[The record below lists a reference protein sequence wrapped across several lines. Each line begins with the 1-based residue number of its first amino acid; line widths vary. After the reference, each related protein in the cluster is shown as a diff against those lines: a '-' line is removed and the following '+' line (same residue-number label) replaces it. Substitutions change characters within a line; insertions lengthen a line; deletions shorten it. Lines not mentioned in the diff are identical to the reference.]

1 MKWNGRNYRPVVPER
16 IVQKDKKFDYNE
28 ALKSLQ
34 ENRHK
39 MPVWQSIISVNNLPE
54 PVIEP
59 TPSPTASNTPTPT
72 PSITASETPTPT
84 PTTTLTATP
93 TNTPTPSITASATQ
107 TPTPTTTLTATPT
120 NTETPTQTPSPT
132 TTLTATPTAT
142 PTNTPTTTLTTTP
155 TPSATTSVF
164 SPSSISE
171 LRTWYD
177 AADSSTITLRSGT
190 DFIERWND
198 KSGNNYNLI
207 QTSASNQPLFTGGTS
222 LAAWSA
228 NTYVYFDGGDYV
240 ARTTGTSFTD
250 SGFTYF
256 FIARIANG
264 RSNDLLLNYTDQT
277 PPVFVGKYRAYKS
290 VEAQFQ
296 RILLGADSNSMTWQ
310 WESPANLGTKN
321 SYMYGFVSGTTAGS
335 FSGSMNDLTYTFTQ
349 GQSSP
354 DTVNVIS
361 LGANNNGDAPMLGYI
376 GEIIVYGK
384 VLTTTESNNV
394 LTYLKNK
401 WNYSGW

>member
-1 MKWNGRNYRPVVPER
+1 
-16 IVQKDKKFDYNE
+16 
-28 ALKSLQ
+28 
-34 ENRHK
+34 
-39 MPVWQSIISVNNLPE
+39 LPE

-72 PSITASETPTPT
+72 PSITAS
-84 PTTTLTATP
+84 
-93 TNTPTPSITASATQ
+93 ATQ

-120 NTETPTQTPSPT
+120 NTTTPTPT
-132 TTLTATPTAT
+132 TTLTATPTGT

-190 DFIERWND
+190 DFIEKWND
-198 KSGNNYNLI
+198 KSGNNYDLI

-256 FIARIANG
+256 FIAQIANG
-264 RSNDLLLNYTDQT
+264 RSNDLLFNYTDQT
-277 PPVFVGKYRAYKS
+277 PPVFIGKYRAYKS
-290 VEAQFQ
+290 VEAQYQ

-335 FSGSMNDLTYTFTQ
+335 FSGSMNDLTYSFTQ
-349 GQSSP
+349 AQSSP

-361 LGANNNGDAPMLGYI
+361 IGANNNGDAPMLGYI
-376 GEIIVYGK
+376 GEMIVYGK